1 MNSKF
6 SISASS
12 VEQADSAEP
21 TEMANTSD
29 TCGPHEEG
37 DVSDVVRPAALYGPP
52 VPSGLAQAASASDDP
67 FDAPVR
73 HDPDADDESLIVR
86 LDGYEGP
93 MDVLLDLAK
102 RQKVDLRQISVLA
115 LVEQYLAFVEEIKR
129 RDLELAAD
137 YLVMASWLTYL
148 KSRLL
153 IPAPKSDEDE
163 PTADEMSARLAFQ
176 LQRLDA
182 MRKASEELL
191 ALPQTNIHVFP
202 RPKRALSV
210 MTETKWTADLF
221 DLLKAYSK
229 QRVAAIEPTLVRDP
243 PKVFA
248 LEAARERLAEML
260 GDIPDW
266 CMLSGIGAGEPVEAP
281 SRSVI
286 ASNFGA
292 ALEFAKSGKVEL
304 RQTGAFAP
312 IYIRRS
318 NEVQH
323 LS

>member
-1 MNSKF
+1 MNNESQQG
-6 SISASS
+6 
-12 VEQADSAEP
+12 VVTVDVYGPQL
-21 TEMANTSD
+21 
-29 TCGPHEEG
+29 PHE
-37 DVSDVVRPAALYGPP
+37 
-52 VPSGLAQAASASDDP
+52 ASDP

-73 HDPDADDESLIVR
+73 TDPEVDEDSLIVR

-115 LVEQYLAFVEEIKR
+115 LVEQYLAFVEEAKK

-148 KSRLL
+148 KSRILL
-153 IPAPKSDEDE
+153 PAPKSDDEE

-182 MRKASEELL
+182 MRKASEDLM
-191 ALPQTNIHVFP
+191 ALPQTNVHIFP
-202 RPKRALSV
+202 RPAAALSV
-210 MTETKWTADLF
+210 TTETKWTADLY
-221 DLLKAYSK
+221 DLLKAYTK
-229 QRVAAIEPTLVRDP
+229 QRVSAIEPTVFRDP

-248 LEAARERLAEML
+248 LEAARERLAQML

-266 CMLSGIGAGEPVEAP
+266 CVLSDLGSGGPVDAP

-292 ALEFAKSGKVEL
+292 ALEFAKSGQLEL

-312 IYIRRS
+312 IYIRKATDPAS
-318 NEVQH
+318 ATVPQAGIEE
-323 LS
+323 